1 MDYERQINNNKGDTI
16 VEEQLK
22 WEDRLKEWMEIQT
35 LEEDEELWSTDEE
48 SSWDDYEEK
57 TENDLYLDV
66 DVDNPNYVE
75 ICNKLKIPDYFE
87 VLRKM
92 VVLDKEYD
100 SLENLELLK
109 YLRTHHKYRQQIK
122 LKMKVES
129 LETFEKREMTNE
141 KYECVQS
148 VRYELN
154 L

>member
-35 LEEDEELWSTDEE
+35 LEEDEELWSTDGE

-109 YLRTHHKYRQQIK
+109 YLRTHHKYRQ
-122 LKMKVES
+122 
-129 LETFEKREMTNE
+129 
-141 KYECVQS
+141 
-148 VRYELN
+148 
-154 L
+154 